1 MTEPVE
7 VAARA
12 NYARR
17 IGPTKDFITP
27 IDELPAPAR
36 KIMFNGLRAPLEAVG
51 SLVALG

>member
-1 MTEPVE
+1 MTDPVE

-12 NYARR
+12 YYARC
-17 IGPTKDFITP
+17 IGPTKDFVTP